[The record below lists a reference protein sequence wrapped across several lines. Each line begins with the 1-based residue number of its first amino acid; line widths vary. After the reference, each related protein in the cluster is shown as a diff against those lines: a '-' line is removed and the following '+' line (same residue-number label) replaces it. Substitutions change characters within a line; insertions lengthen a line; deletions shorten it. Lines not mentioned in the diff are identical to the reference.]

1 MRYLRGRFADW
12 FRTAHD
18 EQEHAADSV
27 DERRTERGSERFGD
41 QSHEAGHEAP
51 QDDCEQADECRRV

>member
-1 MRYLRGRFADW
+1 MALRGLVSD
-12 FRTAHD
+12 AHN
-18 EQEHAADSV
+18 EQHDTTDGV
-27 DERRTERGSERFGD
+27 DERRTERGAERFGD